1 MSKKSKKIQDQT
13 HVCEDKKD
21 LVKNEQQSGKRI
33 GIAQHPITE
42 AIPEYEKAPTE
53 NIIRGSNN
61 SFIVLGRD
69 RPATF
74 MSGYG
79 GKGATQAGRVDLIA
93 GQGATYLHKDGTYGP
108 PCEGTMLN
116 PNFAS
121 DAARLYISQK
131 SDIDEYMG
139 LAEVPGV
146 KSKGRSSIALK
157 SDEIRLHARG
167 NIKIVTGRTRF
178 TGVGGFGERLST
190 GGVNE
195 IPGTISLIAGNKT
208 DPERMLEI
216 DMLDPISKLKF
227 RRRVL
232 QPIPKGDNLVECI
245 ADIVQM
251 LTELRS
257 AIGLNT
263 SMIQQMDG
271 FLSNH
276 AHPMASPAFT
286 APVSSYT
293 AVTGIVQGKGASSI
307 LDEEMFGKKT
317 ASFVNSF
324 LKPTDGRD
332 TNLNPRFI
340 NSNFVFTT

>member
-1 MSKKSKKIQDQT
+1 MKSVDIKK
-13 HVCEDKKD
+13 
-21 LVKNEQQSGKRI
+21 NPKR
-33 GIAQHPITE
+33 TN
-42 AIPEYEKAPTE
+42 T
-53 NIIRGSNN
+53 NI
-61 SFIVLGRD
+61 LD
-69 RPATF
+69 
-74 MSGYG
+74 
-79 GKGATQAGRVDLIA
+79 
-93 GQGATYLHKDGTYGP
+93 
-108 PCEGTMLN
+108 
-116 PNFAS
+116 
-121 DAARLYISQK
+121 
-131 SDIDEYMG
+131 DEYHFF
-139 LAEVPGV
+139 LDFN
-146 KSKGRSSIALK
+146 I
-157 SDEIRLHARG
+157 G
-167 NIKIVTGRTRF
+167 NNLRNNLYKH
-178 TGVGGFGERLST
+178 
-190 GGVNE
+190 
-195 IPGTISLIAGNKT
+195 
-208 DPERMLEI
+208 LETCHP
-216 DMLDPISKLKF
+216 DFCQLNSISKLKF